1 MRRALITA
9 AALLLSAACGA
20 CSDLG
25 PKPTPG
31 RELPVYGGVTRIF
44 RVPTSIEY
52 GDVEPGL
59 DEKRLYADL
68 SGGRGVVALNR
79 ATGEQIWHAPR
90 PPGGP
95 KTLVVHR
102 GRVLFAG
109 GWAVAL
115 DASTGR
121 ELWRVQLD
129 TVAGLGATSAHENG
143 FYFGTAH
150 EIYALSVEDGSLLW
164 RTDVGPDWQYRGI
177 VRGVSVGGDTVYAN
191 VEQYVSLSGHLAY
204 ARIFAL
210 DRHTGRI
217 LWTFSEGNG
226 NDRHMFMGKP
236 TVAGDLLLVSDHAW
250 NTFLAI
256 DRATG
261 TLRWRSS
268 RGVPDGYFG
277 PFEPPK
283 VSNDTVFIS
292 SVDRRA
298 YALDLRTGRILW
310 STVMGGSAM
319 AQTLCGSRILSTDHG
334 TLFVLERATGKIV
347 GTFYDKEG
355 DWANLFTQAFASDGE
370 EAFVL
375 GTRYAYGFRCPR

>member
-1 MRRALITA
+1 MKRALLTA

-25 PKPTPG
+25 PIPEP
-31 RELPVYGGVTRIF
+31 ELPSYGGVTRIF
-44 RVPTSIEY
+44 RVPAAIEY
-52 GDVEPGL
+52 ATVEPGL
-59 DEKRLYADL
+59 DDERLYADL
-68 SGGRGVVALNR
+68 SAARGVVALNR
-79 ATGEQIWHAPR
+79 ATGAQIWHYPR

-95 KTLVVHR
+95 QSLVVHR

-109 GWAVAL
+109 DWAVAL
-115 DASTGR
+115 DAPTGR
-121 ELWRVQLD
+121 ELWRVKLD
-129 TVAGLGATSAHENG
+129 TTAALGATSAHKDG

-164 RTDVGPDWQYRGI
+164 RTDVGPDWQYRAI

-204 ARIFAL
+204 AHIFAL

-236 TVAGDLLLVSDHAW
+236 TVAGGLLLVSDHAW
-250 NTFLAI
+250 NAFLAI

-261 TLRWRSS
+261 TLRWRTWGE
-268 RGVPDGYFG
+268 RDGHFG

-283 VSNDTVFIS
+283 VSNDTIFIS
-292 SVDRRA
+292 SIDRRA
-298 YALDLRTGRILW
+298 YALDLHTGSILW
-310 STVMGGSAM
+310 STLMGGSSTAL
-319 AQTLCGSRILSTDHG
+319 TLCGNRVLSTDG
-334 TLFVLERATGKIV
+334 IVLFVLERSTGKIV
-347 GTFYDKEG
+347 ATFYDKEG
-355 DWANLFTQAFASDGE
+355 DWANLFKQWFASDGK
-370 EAFVL
+370 EAFIL
-375 GTRYAYGFRCPR
+375 GSRYAYGFRCPR